1 MNEINVEEI
10 MKELKKKAAEQ
21 KIERE
26 EQEFDKLIS
35 DGICEDMSY
44 IEKFD
49 REDFIFELT
58 EVNRYFWVNPDIAI
72 EQNGFLKKNL
82 KKVIK
87 KLVQFISYP
96 LVEKQNE
103 FNQAATRAFNQIRNY
118 IITHDNVDKRVE
130 ELQFIIEKEVLKSMR
145 LYSEEYR
152 KMSLQYEK
160 LYSMME
166 EHEKNEKRNRKKIM
180 LLEQQVELLEQQLQ
194 VEKRKSKEQ

>member
-1 MNEINVEEI
+1 MDEINVEEI

-49 REDFIFELT
+49 RDDFIFELT

-72 EQNGFLKKNL
+72 EEKGFLKKNL

-103 FNQAATRAFNQIRNY
+103 FNQVATRAFNQIRNY
-118 IITHDNVDKRVE
+118 IVTHDNVDKRVE

-145 LYSEEYR
+145 LYSEEYQ

-166 EHEKNEKRNRKKIM
+166 EHEKNEKRNRKKVM
-180 LLEQQVELLEQQLQ
+180 LLEQQMELLEQQLQ
-194 VEKRKSKEQ
+194 MEKGKNKEQ

>member
-1 MNEINVEEI
+1 MDEINVEEI

-72 EQNGFLKKNL
+72 EQKGFLKKNL

-103 FNQAATRAFNQIRNY
+103 FNQVATRAFNQIRNY
-118 IITHDNVDKRVE
+118 IITHDNVDKRIE

-145 LYSEEYR
+145 LYSEEYQ
-152 KMSLQYEK
+152 KMSLQYKK
-160 LYSMME
+160 LYNTME
-166 EHEKNEKRNRKKIM
+166 EYEKNEKRNRKKVM

-194 VEKRKSKEQ
+194 VEKRKNKEQ

>member
-35 DGICEDMSY
+35 DGICEDLSY

-145 LYSEEYR
+145 LYSEEYQ

-160 LYSMME
+160 LYNTME
-166 EHEKNEKRNRKKIM
+166 EYEKNEKRNRKKVM

-194 VEKRKSKEQ
+194 VEKRKNKEQ

>member
-35 DGICEDMSY
+35 DGICEDLSY

-82 KKVIK
+82 K
-87 KLVQFISYP
+87 
-96 LVEKQNE
+96 
-103 FNQAATRAFNQIRNY
+103 R
-118 IITHDNVDKRVE
+118 
-130 ELQFIIEKEVLKSMR
+130 
-145 LYSEEYR
+145 
-152 KMSLQYEK
+152 
-160 LYSMME
+160 
-166 EHEKNEKRNRKKIM
+166 
-180 LLEQQVELLEQQLQ
+180 
-194 VEKRKSKEQ
+194 

>member
-35 DGICEDMSY
+35 DGICEDLSY

-87 KLVQFISYP
+87 KLVQFFSYP

-145 LYSEEYR
+145 LYSEEYQ

-160 LYSMME
+160 LYNTME
-166 EHEKNEKRNRKKIM
+166 EYEKNEKRNRKKVM

-194 VEKRKSKEQ
+194 VEKRKNKEQ

>member
-35 DGICEDMSY
+35 DGICEDLSY

-145 LYSEEYR
+145 LYSEEYQ

-160 LYSMME
+160 LYNTMGE
-166 EHEKNEKRNRKKIM
+166 YEKNEKRNRKKVM

-194 VEKRKSKEQ
+194 VEKRKNKEQ

>member
-1 MNEINVEEI
+1 

-35 DGICEDMSY
+35 DGICEDLSY

-145 LYSEEYR
+145 LYSEEYQ

-160 LYSMME
+160 LYNTMGE
-166 EHEKNEKRNRKKIM
+166 YEKNEKRNRKKVM

-194 VEKRKSKEQ
+194 VEKRKNKEQ

>member
-1 MNEINVEEI
+1 MI
-10 MKELKKKAAEQ
+10 MIL
-21 KIERE
+21 
-26 EQEFDKLIS
+26 FLS
-35 DGICEDMSY
+35 
-44 IEKFD
+44 
-49 REDFIFELT
+49 
-58 EVNRYFWVNPDIAI
+58 
-72 EQNGFLKKNL
+72 LKKNL

-145 LYSEEYR
+145 LYSEEYQ

-160 LYSMME
+160 LYNTME
-166 EHEKNEKRNRKKIM
+166 EYEKNEKRNRKKVM

-194 VEKRKSKEQ
+194 VEKRKNKEQ

>member
-1 MNEINVEEI
+1 MDEINVEEI

-49 REDFIFELT
+49 RDDFIFELT

-72 EQNGFLKKNL
+72 EEKGFLKKNL

-103 FNQAATRAFNQIRNY
+103 FNQVATRAFNQIRNY
-118 IITHDNVDKRVE
+118 IVTHDNVDKRVE

-145 LYSEEYR
+145 LYSEEYQ

-166 EHEKNEKRNRKKIM
+166 EHEKNEKRNRKKVM

-194 VEKRKSKEQ
+194 VEKRKNKEQ

>member
-72 EQNGFLKKNL
+72 EQKEFLKKNL